1 MSASMQTRSGF
12 AAFDRT
18 TSIWGPIT
26 LGLGM
31 LISLVAALYAAFGT
45 GLGITD
51 IELWKAVGAVVATF
65 GLFAIVEPVSY
76 FPILGR
82 SAMYQAFLI
91 GNIANKLLPAA
102 IVAQAKLNEKPGSR
116 RAELIAGSAIIGAVL
131 VHVTTLLVFVGI
143 LGTWIVGILPLAMIG
158 VARLYILPAIFG
170 AVVLQSVLALK
181 SIRTTVVAVVIAA
194 LIVFLGIPLAPGIT
208 FFATAMAVIL
218 TIIVAWLTRSKTQTT
233 SGSDT
238 PVTAVPH

>member
-1 MSASMQTRSGF
+1 MSASTQIRSGF

-26 LGLGM
+26 LGLGL
-31 LISLVAALYAAFGT
+31 LISLVSALYAAFGT
-45 GLGITD
+45 GLGITGL
-51 IELWKAVGAVVATF
+51 ELWGAVGAVVATF

-91 GNIANKLLPAA
+91 GNISNKLLPAA
-102 IVAQAKLNEKPGSR
+102 IVAQAQLGEKPGSR

-131 VHVTTLLVFVGI
+131 VHITTLIVFVGV
-143 LGTWIVGILPLAMIG
+143 LGTLIVGLLPPAMIS

-181 SIRTTVVAVVIAA
+181 SIRTTIVAAVIAG
-194 LIVFLGIPLAPGIT
+194 LVVFIGAPLAPGIT
-208 FFATAMAVIL
+208 VFATAIAVIL
-218 TIIVAWLTRSKTQTT
+218 TIIMAWLTRSKTQST
-233 SGSDT
+233 SGSGS
-238 PVTAVPH
+238 PTATVPH